1 MSRPQTEAEYLARFP
16 SAPVSGFSRR
26 TLLGGALALGA
37 LGLSAC
43 ASGGTS
49 TTPGAAAS
57 GEVTFGNNQAD
68 PIPKAAIE
76 AVAKAFQDANA
87 GLTVK
92 MNTVAHTTFQENI
105 NNYLQGSPDDAFGWF
120 AGYRA
125 RFFASKGLVGDVSD
139 VYSGLTGMPEGLKA
153 ACSTDDGKQ
162 IVIPT
167 TYYPWVVLY
176 RKSVFTKHG
185 YTVPKTLDEL
195 KALSAKMQKDGL
207 VPFSMADKDG
217 WEAMGI
223 FDILNLRSNGYDY
236 HKSLMAG
243 KEDWTNEKVAKVFDT
258 WKGLLPFHQPDA
270 LGRTWQEAAQS
281 LQKGKTGMY
290 YLGTFAAQ
298 QFAKGAEQEDLGFFN
313 FPEIDSAIGAD
324 VIEAPTDGF
333 MMSKRPKNEAG
344 AKKWLSYL
352 GSGAAQD
359 ILVQADPSVIATSG
373 KADTAKYTSLQKQSL
388 ELVKS
393 AKNVAQFL
401 DRDSRPDF
409 ASTVMGPS
417 IQGFLKNPGDTTSI
431 LKKIEE
437 QKKSIFSA

>member
-57 GEVTFGNNQAD
+57 GEVTFGNKQAD
-68 PIPKAAIE
+68 PVPKAAIE

-125 RFFASKGLVGDVSD
+125 RFFASKNLVGDLSD
-139 VYSGLTGMPEGLKA
+139 VYNGIQGIPEGLKK
-153 ACSTDDGKQ
+153 ACSTEDGKQ
-162 IVIPT
+162 IVIPA

-176 RKSVFTKHG
+176 RKSVWQENG
-185 YTVPKTLDEL
+185 YTVPKTIDEF
-195 KALSAKMQKDGL
+195 KALGDQMKGKGL
-207 VPFSMADKDG
+207 APLAFADKDG
-217 WEAMGI
+217 WEAMGM
-223 FDILNLRSNGYDY
+223 FDILNMRVNGYDY
-236 HKSLMAG
+236 HINLMAG
-243 KEDWTNEKVAKVFDT
+243 KEDWTSDKVAKVFDL
-258 WKGLLPFHQPDA
+258 WKGLLPYHQADA
-270 LGRTWQEAAQS
+270 LGRSWQEAAQA
-281 LQKGKTGMY
+281 LQKGQAGMY

-298 QFAKGAEQEDLGFFN
+298 QFAKGAEQDDLDFFV
-313 FPEIDSAIGAD
+313 FPEVDSTIGTGA
-324 VIEAPTDGF
+324 IEAPTDGY
-333 MMSKRPKNEAG
+333 MMSRRPKNEAG
-344 AKKWLSYL
+344 AKKWLGYL
-352 GSGAAQD
+352 GTADAQN
-359 ILVQADPSVIATSG
+359 ILVQADPSVIATSQG
-373 KADTAKYTSLQKQSL
+373 ADVTKYTDLQNKML
-388 ELVKS
+388 AVLKD
-393 AKNVAQFL
+393 AKEVALFL

-409 ASTVMGPS
+409 ASTVMGPA
-417 IQGFLKNPGDTTSI
+417 IQSFIKNPDDITSI
-431 LKKIEE
+431 LKNVEA
-437 QKKSIFSA
+437 QKKSIFAS